1 MRLDGVGQ
9 AKKPAGVHYDGA
21 KLIWADRRVHT
32 RDMVIGE
39 VRYEPGGF
47 CGPRVQRDF
56 ELVVFHAGGAQ
67 VRIGETTRGL
77 AVGHVYLFLPGCR
90 EHFRF
95 DSERETHHSYCSAN
109 PRFVPRPLADQ
120 LRKAPAAVP
129 QSEVFRLLL
138 GAAFKLRPPRNA
150 ATHRLINQLGLC
162 LFQEYLHAADEVEL
176 HRSGDRAVGSFLAY
190 LEDHFGDEDCLEAA
204 QRAAGVSPNALIYK
218 LRRELN
224 LTPGRFLW
232 KTRVE
237 RGVAMLAE
245 TGYTVAE
252 IAFRCGFKSP
262 FHFSRLVRQHA
273 GQAPRLLRRDAWT
286 RVRE

>member
-1 MRLDGVGQ
+1 
-9 AKKPAGVHYDGA
+9 VHYDGA
-21 KLIWADRRVHT
+21 KLIWANRRVHT
-32 RDMVIGE
+32 RDVVIGD

-56 ELVVFHAGGAQ
+56 ELAVFHSGGGQ
-67 VRIGETTRGL
+67 VRVGETTRSL
-77 AVGHVYLFLPGCR
+77 AVGHVFLFLPGHR

-95 DSERETHHSYCSAN
+95 DSTRETHHSYCSIA

-138 GAAFKLRPPRNA
+138 ASAFKLRAPRNR
-150 ATHRLINQLGLC
+150 ATHRLINQLALC
-162 LFQEYLHAADEVEL
+162 LFQEYLRAAGEPEG
-176 HRSGDRAVGSFLAY
+176 HGTADRAVAGFLDY
-190 LEDHFGDEDCLEAA
+190 VEDHFGDEDCLMAA
-204 QRAAGVSPNALIYK
+204 QRAAGVSRNALIYK
-218 LRRELN
+218 VRRELN

-232 KTRVE
+232 KLRAE
-237 RGVAMLAE
+237 RGAAMLAA
-245 TGYTVAE
+245 TGPTVAE

-273 GQAPRLLRRDAWT
+273 GRSPRALRQAAWT
-286 RVRE
+286 RLAD